1 MKNKNITEL
10 IKSQSNGS
18 CITFFP
24 TIEMEEKI
32 NKVCKENKITKQK
45 LMTLAIQNLLS
56 EK

>member
-24 TIEMEEKI
+24 TVELEEKI
-32 NKVCKENKITKQK
+32 NKICKENKITKQK